1 MESRETVMRHRKW
14 TLFGLSGLILCLLPL
29 WLSSYF
35 ISILIFIG
43 IYAIA
48 ALGLGLLIGY
58 AGQLSLG
65 HNAFFGLGAYTS
77 AILSFRY
84 GLSPWLGILAGM
96 VLTGVIAYLIGK
108 PVLRFRG
115 HMLAIVTIAIGLIFW
130 GLFGE
135 MDFITG
141 GYEGFSRVPR
151 PSIGTFTF
159 TKDIHFY
166 YLVLVIVA
174 VLSRI
179 AFNIAN
185 SKIGNEFRT
194 IDISGGGSEIAAQS
208 LGVNIG
214 KIKTQVFVLSAIY
227 ASIGGGLYAHYLT
240 HIDPT
245 PFNLWTAFLL
255 VIMVVIGGMRS
266 LWGPII
272 GAVFYV
278 GLKELISYTMPV
290 TQSVALAGFEVIIFS
305 LLFIAALLIFPDG
318 LVRLPSV
325 LCRHWKVNRKSLNF
339 EEANSND

>member
-1 MESRETVMRHRKW
+1 VTRYQKW
-14 TLFGLSGLILCLLPL
+14 ISFGLGGLILCLLPL

-84 GLSPWLGILAGM
+84 GLSPWLGILSGM
-96 VLTGVIAYLIGK
+96 VLTGTVAYLIGK

-166 YLVLVIVA
+166 YLVLVILA
-174 VLSRI
+174 ILFKI
-179 AFNIAN
+179 ALNIAK

-194 IDISGGGSEIAAQS
+194 IDLSGGGSEIAAQT

-214 KIKTQVFVLSAIY
+214 KIKTQVFVLSTVY
-227 ASIGGGLYAHYLT
+227 ASIGGSLYVHYLT

-278 GLKELISYTMPV
+278 GLKELISYAMPV
-290 TQSVALAGFEVIIFS
+290 TQSVALAGFEVILFS
-305 LLFIAALLIFPDG
+305 LLFIVALLIFPDG
-318 LVRLPSV
+318 LVRLPAI
-325 LCRHWKVNRKSLNF
+325 LCQHWTISKKPANF
-339 EEANSND
+339 QEAGFHD